1 MFSLKLHLKLTI
13 ISTTDTT
20 DLNKLF
26 IFCLSRS
33 VKSTNCLPS
42 NTTNTNAEYQNEFIE
57 KWSDLR
63 SDHFENVK
71 SSSPNHTVY
80 ESLETFGKTDE
91 SSILKIQKDY
101 SSELS
106 AIRAPNF
113 KLHERA
119 RLRSAW
125 QVWINSWWQISL
137 LIWPIRTLHCT
148 GLYTSR
154 VRQIHIFVMSIS
166 YEYELWALKM

>member
-1 MFSLKLHLKLTI
+1 MFSLKSHLKLTI
-13 ISTTDTT
+13 ISSDTT

-42 NTTNTNAEYQNEFIE
+42 NTTNTNTEYQNEFIE

-91 SSILKIQKDY
+91 SSISKIQKDC

-106 AIRAPNF
+106 AVRVPNF
-113 KLHERA
+113 KLQREGK
-119 RLRSAW
+119 
-125 QVWINSWWQISL
+125 VEISL
-137 LIWPIRTLHCT
+137 ASLNKQLMANQLTYLADKDASLHRP
-148 GLYTSR
+148 L
-154 VRQIHIFVMSIS
+154 HISSKTNSHFC
-166 YEYELWALKM
+166 YEYEL

>member
-13 ISTTDTT
+13 ISSVTT

-42 NTTNTNAEYQNEFIE
+42 NTTNTNTEYQNEFIE

-71 SSSPNHTVY
+71 SSSPNHTAY

-91 SSILKIQKDY
+91 SSISKIQKDC

-106 AIRAPNF
+106 AVRVPNF
-113 KLHERA
+113 KLQREGK
-119 RLRSAW
+119 
-125 QVWINSWWQISL
+125 VEISL
-137 LIWPIRTLHCT
+137 ASLNKQLMANQLTYLADKDASLHRP
-148 GLYTSR
+148 L
-154 VRQIHIFVMSIS
+154 HISSKTNSHFC
-166 YEYELWALKM
+166 YEY